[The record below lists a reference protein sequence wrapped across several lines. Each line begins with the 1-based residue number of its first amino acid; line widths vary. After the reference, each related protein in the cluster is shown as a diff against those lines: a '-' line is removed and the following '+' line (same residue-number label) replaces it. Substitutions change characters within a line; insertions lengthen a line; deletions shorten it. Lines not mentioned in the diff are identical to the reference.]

1 MAAGAKI
8 CSSEPVVA
16 AGLAVAFGRRSG
28 SGGGVLVHGL
38 LAGDSDLV
46 SVFLVFD
53 DGVEIE
59 VHGVRDEETEPLHGE
74 IPVLELV
81 VLGDLVAVVESAE
94 GGDEHLGVV
103 EEGDELDDV
112 DNNEADHVDVVHN
125 STPDNE
131 EPDDSIVVGSGGKD
145 PDDSGRDPLE
155 EHEDGVDILRD
166 TPDGVVVHSDDVV
179 VLSGDSVLTLR
190 SVPKLVVVVLEP
202 EEAESN
208 GGSSEHSPGSEL
220 VLVPSLHS
228 VSGVE
233 SGGVR
238 GDDLTISGGVRVD
251 NGISTC

>member
-8 CSSEPVVA
+8 CFSEPTSAAVV
-16 AGLAVAFGRRSG
+16 GAFSRRSG
-28 SGGGVLVHGL
+28 SGGGLLVHGL
-38 LAGDSDLV
+38 LTGDSDLV

-81 VLGDLVAVVESAE
+81 VLGDLPAVLESVE
-94 GGDEHLGVV
+94 GGDEHLGVM
-103 EEGDELDDV
+103 EDGDDLDDV
-112 DNNEADHVDVVHN
+112 DNNEAGHVNVVHN
-125 STPDNE
+125 TTPDNE

-145 PDDSGRDPLE
+145 PDDSGRNPLD
-155 EHEDGVDILRD
+155 EHEDGVDILRN

-179 VLSGDSVLTLR
+179 VLGGDGVFALR
-190 SVPKLVVVVLEP
+190 SVPELVVVVLKP
-202 EEAESN
+202 EEAEGN
-208 GGSSEHSPGSEL
+208 GSSSEHGPGSKL

-238 GDDLTISGGVRVD
+238 GNDLTVSGGVRVD
-251 NGISTC
+251 NGFSTC